1 MEEYEGSDDMCDYIL
16 SRLSNSLVE
25 EHQRVCAAV
34 GSMAQ
39 ELKDQGIPSTPTAYL
54 GATIS
59 SLDRLSLHSQSS
71 DPPTITALLTLL
83 SIILPNISPAL
94 LMKKRSFLSE
104 PVLRILLD
112 EESLSVDSLASGLK
126 CVSQLLA
133 AGDKADWSD
142 SSQLYG
148 LLMRFIC
155 DSRLKVRKQAHRCL
169 HTTLESF
176 QRYPVLA
183 PASEGIT
190 NIFERL
196 LLLVGGSNS
205 ATTET
210 QVGAQHIL
218 YVLDVLKDCLPLMAS
233 KSITSMLKYFKT
245 LLDLHH
251 CHVTRRITDSL
262 SVLCLHPTREVAPD
276 VLLDLLCSLA
286 LSVPR
291 KAKSADDMTA
301 TVRLL
306 DVGIRKVYAQ
316 NRQTCVVKLPVIFN
330 ALAEILATG
339 CKEALFAAMETIKS
353 LTSACIDD
361 GLVKQGV
368 HQIKVNEDGDIR
380 RSGPTIIE
388 KLCATIDILL
398 GYRYYERF
406 LHSFLSF
413 LQFYTLSTFLSP
425 ILLHYSAATVSLV
438 CSLLFQGYSAAVF
451 CCLCGFLIAGPLP
464 CARCC
469 SAVLVTTAFAVSLFI
484 VPQNSAQFCKILLVV
499 LLAALQFWGVLY
511 AVPLNFLGAA
521 IPNLLAQ
528 QVTKSSSFPRFKA
541 SCIDV
546 IEGCLKHIIQDPLL
560 GKLPSQITSPIGKF
574 QRMRVLEA
582 IQNWIMNR
590 YSSRSKEED
599 FMVNPIESPC
609 EELVV
614 DDHEVL
620 PKELE
625 ITNQYVIQDNSS
637 EVTQC
642 DEAYDKF
649 VHEDLKVLQPHD
661 EPIKEEDIIHALD
674 VVNDEV
680 LASPIRH
687 DVIVIENITSNMITI
702 EHIDVIIPMEKVCPK
717 TQLQRL
723 LETNQASS
731 LPSPKPFLNSCLSI
745 HVTGVA
751 IANMKNFKIRGGDS
765 AYLLK
770 STLKNLADMEKLSD
784 DVFPYRKQ
792 LHDCIGEAL
801 RAIGPET
808 FLSILPLNL
817 ESKDL
822 SEVNVWLFPI
832 LKQFTIGGHLSF
844 FLKSIVVAVGLISQ
858 KSLMVVDANLNA
870 LRSSARDFLSVLRN
884 IFLESS
890 DDGGGYLLST
900 IGEFA
905 SISDKAVVSR
915 LFRPTMKKLADM
927 TYEAVEVEEQ
937 PKYFGSMQI
946 DKQSGSSLLVSRAKY
961 LDLAA
966 SFLRGLDVDEVN
978 LLLETIKP
986 GLEDGGLIQK
996 KAYKILSA
1004 ILKDHVDFL
1013 SAKLDDLLQ
1022 LMIKVLPHCHF
1033 SAKRHRL
1040 DCLYLLLVH
1049 VAQDTPEP
1057 RKHEIISSFLTE
1069 IVLALKEVNRKTRN
1083 RAYDILVQIGQ
1094 AYGDEEKGGKKE
1106 NLQHFFHMVAGGLAG
1121 DTPQMISA
1129 AVKGL
1134 ARLAYEFSDLISAAY
1149 NVLPHAFLLL
1159 QRKNQTIIKA
1169 NLGLLKVLVAKSQ
1182 AEWLKIHLKSVVE
1195 GLVKWQDDTRN
1206 HFKAKVKLLLEMLIK
1221 KCGMDAVKAIK
1232 ERKDR
1237 RIAANN
1243 SEDAKSVHSKATAT
1257 SRISRWNHTKIF
1269 SDFGTVATKDSDVE
1283 YKKSRGKPSV
1293 ASKFSS
1299 KASSSRLKQ
1308 ARRMKK
1314 SLAEDLFDKMEDD
1327 PLDLLDRQRTR
1338 SALQS
1343 SQSHKRKQ
1351 ESDDEVE
1358 IDFEGRLV
1366 IHEGGRRN
1374 RERSSHHE
1382 TDADSQVGSHLSAR
1396 SSAVGQRKRKKTS
1409 DSGWAYTG
1417 SEYASKKA
1425 DGDVKRKDKLEPYAY
1440 WPLDRK
1446 MMSRRPEQRAAARKG
1461 MASVVKLTKKREGKN
1476 HGKGGKKSV

>member
-1 MEEYEGSDDMCDYIL
+1 
-16 SRLSNSLVE
+16 
-25 EHQRVCAAV
+25 
-34 GSMAQ
+34 MAQ
-39 ELKDQGIPSTPTAYL
+39 ELKDQGIPSTHTAYL

-71 DPPTITALLTLL
+71 DPHTITALLTLL
-83 SIILPNISPAL
+83 SILLPRISPAL
-94 LMKKRSFLSE
+94 LMKKRAFVSE
-104 PVLRILLD
+104 PLLRILLD
-112 EESLSVDSLASGLK
+112 EFLPVDALASGLK
-126 CVSQLLA
+126 CVSHLLA

-148 LLMRFIC
+148 LVMRFIC

-169 HTTLESF
+169 HTVLESF

-190 NIFERL
+190 NVFERL

-210 QVGAQHIL
+210 QEGAQHIL

-233 KSITSMLKYFKT
+233 KSTTSMLNYFET

-251 CHVTRRITDSL
+251 SHVTRRITDSL

-291 KAKSADDMTA
+291 KKKYAEDMA
-301 TVRLL
+301 AIVRLL

-316 NRQTCVVKLPVIFN
+316 NRQTCVVKLPVVFN
-330 ALAEILATG
+330 ALAEILASG
-339 CKEALFAAMETIKS
+339 CKEALFAAMDTMKS

-368 HQIKVNEDGDIR
+368 DQIKVNEDGDVR

-388 KLCATIDILL
+388 KLCATIDTLL
-398 GYRYYERF
+398 GYRYYEVWDMAF
-406 LHSFLSF
+406 
-413 LQFYTLSTFLSP
+413 QIVSTMF
-425 ILLHYSAATVSLV
+425 
-438 CSLLFQGYSAAVF
+438 
-451 CCLCGFLIAGPLP
+451 
-464 CARCC
+464 
-469 SAVLVTTAFAVSLFI
+469 
-484 VPQNSAQFCKILLVV
+484 
-499 LLAALQFWGVLY
+499 
-511 AVPLNFLGAA
+511 
-521 IPNLLAQ
+521 
-528 QVTKSSSFPRFKA
+528 
-541 SCIDV
+541 D
-546 IEGCLKHIIQDPLL
+546 
-560 GKLPSQITSPIGKF
+560 KL
-574 QRMRVLEA
+574 
-582 IQNWIMNR
+582 
-590 YSSRSKEED
+590 
-599 FMVNPIESPC
+599 
-609 EELVV
+609 
-614 DDHEVL
+614 
-620 PKELE
+620 
-625 ITNQYVIQDNSS
+625 
-637 EVTQC
+637 
-642 DEAYDKF
+642 
-649 VHEDLKVLQPHD
+649 
-661 EPIKEEDIIHALD
+661 
-674 VVNDEV
+674 
-680 LASPIRH
+680 
-687 DVIVIENITSNMITI
+687 
-702 EHIDVIIPMEKVCPK
+702 
-717 TQLQRL
+717 
-723 LETNQASS
+723 
-731 LPSPKPFLNSCLSI
+731 
-745 HVTGVA
+745 
-751 IANMKNFKIRGGDS
+751 GGDS

-784 DVFPYRKQ
+784 DDFPYRKQ

-832 LKQFTIGGHLSF
+832 LKQFTIGGHLTF
-844 FLKSIVVAVGLISQ
+844 FLKSIVVAVGLIRQ
-858 KSLMVVDANLNA
+858 KSLMFKQEGLISSFRATESLVYALWSLFPAFCNYPLDTADNFKALVKALCGALQGEPDVRGVICSGLQILIQQNKSLLEGKNDILNNENSISEKKARNYYTIQVVDANLNA
-870 LRSSARDFLSVLRN
+870 LRSSAHDFLSVLHN
-884 IFLESS
+884 IFLESPEDS
-890 DDGGGYLLST
+890 GGYLLST

-905 SISDKAVVSR
+905 SISDKAVVNR
-915 LFRPTMKKLADM
+915 LFRPTMKKLLDV
-927 TYEAVEVEEQ
+927 TYEAVEVEQ
-937 PKYFGSMQI
+937 PKDFSFMQI
-946 DKQSGSSLLVSRAKY
+946 DKQSGSSLVVSRAKY

-978 LLLETIKP
+978 LLLETLKP
-986 GLEDGGLIQK
+986 GLEDGEGLIQK
-996 KAYKILSA
+996 KAYKILAA
-1004 ILKDHVDFL
+1004 ILKDRADFC
-1013 SAKLDDLLQ
+1013 SAKLDDLLP

-1033 SAKRHRL
+1033 SAKRYRL

-1083 RAYDILVQIGQ
+1083 RAYDMLVQIGQ

-1182 AEWLKIHLKSVVE
+1182 AERLKIHLKSVVE
-1195 GLVKWQDDTRN
+1195 GLVQWQDDTKN

-1221 KCGMDAVKAIK
+1221 KCGMDAVKAVMPEEHMKLLSNIRKIK
-1232 ERKDR
+1232 ERRDR
-1237 RIAANN
+1237 RIATNN
-1243 SEDAKSVHSKATAT
+1243 SEEDAKSVHSKATAT

-1269 SDFGTVATKDSDVE
+1269 SDFGSEVTKDSDVE
-1283 YKKSRGKPSV
+1283 YKKSRASGKSSV
-1293 ASKFSS
+1293 ASKYSS

-1308 ARRMKK
+1308 AQRMKK

-1343 SQSHKRKQ
+1343 SQSQKRKQ

-1358 IDFEGRLV
+1358 IDSEGRLV
-1366 IHEGGRRN
+1366 IHEVGRPN
-1374 RERSSHHE
+1374 RERSSSHCE

-1396 SSAVGQRKRKKTS
+1396 SSALGQRKRKKTS

-1461 MASVVKLTKKREGKN
+1461 MASVVKLTKKLEGKNAAGALSLKKRVAFKKN
-1476 HGKGGKKSV
+1476 HGKGGKKSR

>member
-1 MEEYEGSDDMCDYIL
+1 MCDYIL
-16 SRLSNSLVE
+16 SRLSNSLVK
-25 EHQRVCAAV
+25 EHQRVYATV

-59 SLDRLSLHSQSS
+59 SLDRLSLHCQSS

-176 QRYPVLA
+176 QMYPVLA

-210 QVGAQHIL
+210 QEGAQHIL

-291 KAKSADDMTA
+291 KAKFADDMTA

-316 NRQTCVVKLPVIFN
+316 NRQTCVVKLPVVFN

-398 GYRYYERF
+398 GYRYYEVWDMAF
-406 LHSFLSF
+406 
-413 LQFYTLSTFLSP
+413 QIVSTM
-425 ILLHYSAATVSLV
+425 Y
-438 CSLLFQGYSAAVF
+438 
-451 CCLCGFLIAGPLP
+451 
-464 CARCC
+464 
-469 SAVLVTTAFAVSLFI
+469 
-484 VPQNSAQFCKILLVV
+484 N
-499 LLAALQFWGVLY
+499 
-511 AVPLNFLGAA
+511 
-521 IPNLLAQ
+521 
-528 QVTKSSSFPRFKA
+528 
-541 SCIDV
+541 
-546 IEGCLKHIIQDPLL
+546 
-560 GKLPSQITSPIGKF
+560 KL
-574 QRMRVLEA
+574 
-582 IQNWIMNR
+582 
-590 YSSRSKEED
+590 
-599 FMVNPIESPC
+599 
-609 EELVV
+609 
-614 DDHEVL
+614 
-620 PKELE
+620 
-625 ITNQYVIQDNSS
+625 
-637 EVTQC
+637 
-642 DEAYDKF
+642 
-649 VHEDLKVLQPHD
+649 
-661 EPIKEEDIIHALD
+661 
-674 VVNDEV
+674 
-680 LASPIRH
+680 
-687 DVIVIENITSNMITI
+687 
-702 EHIDVIIPMEKVCPK
+702 
-717 TQLQRL
+717 
-723 LETNQASS
+723 
-731 LPSPKPFLNSCLSI
+731 
-745 HVTGVA
+745 
-751 IANMKNFKIRGGDS
+751 GGDS

-844 FLKSIVVAVGLISQ
+844 FLKSIVVAVGLIRQ
-858 KSLMVVDANLNA
+858 KSLMFKQEGLISSFRAAESLVYALWSLFPAFCNYPLDTADNFKELVKILCGALQGEHDVRGVICSGLQILIQLNRGLLEGNNDMLNNENSISEKRARAYYTIQVVDANLNA

-915 LFRPTMKKLADM
+915 LFRPTMKKLANV

-978 LLLETIKP
+978 LLLKTIKP

-1057 RKHEIISSFLTE
+1057 RKHEIISAFLTE
-1069 IVLALKEVNRKTRN
+1069 IVLALKEVNKKTRN
-1083 RAYDILVQIGQ
+1083 RAYDILVKIGQ
-1094 AYGDEEKGGKKE
+1094 AYGDEEKGGRKE

-1169 NLGLLKVLVAKSQ
+1169 NLGLLKVIVAKSQ

-1206 HFKAKVKLLLEMLIK
+1206 HFKAKVKLLLKMLIK
-1221 KCGMDAVKAIK
+1221 KCGMDAVKAVMPEGHLKLLSNIRKIK
-1232 ERKDR
+1232 ERKDH

-1283 YKKSRGKPSV
+1283 YKKSRVSGKPSV

-1374 RERSSHHE
+1374 RERSSYHE

-1417 SEYASKKA
+1417 SEYASRKA

-1446 MMSRRPEQRAAARKG
+1446 MMSRRPEKRAAARKG
-1461 MASVVKLTKKREGKN
+1461 MASVQGRLWGRAQRAIAPGPI
-1476 HGKGGKKSV
+1476 

>member
-1 MEEYEGSDDMCDYIL
+1 MKYLKPPRLQSVAIAIAMEGYESSDDICDYIL
-16 SRLSNSLVE
+16 SRLSNSTVE
-25 EHQRVCAAV
+25 EHQRLCAAV
-34 GSMAQ
+34 GAMAQ
-39 ELKDQGIPSTPTAYL
+39 ELKDQGIRSTPTAYL

-71 DPPTITALLTLL
+71 DPHTITALLTLL
-83 SIILPNISPAL
+83 SILLPKISPAL
-94 LMKKRSFLSE
+94 LMKKRAFVSE
-104 PVLRILLD
+104 PLLRILLD
-112 EESLSVDSLASGLK
+112 ESLPVDALATGLK
-126 CVSQLLA
+126 CVSHLLA

-148 LLMRFIC
+148 LVMRFIC

-169 HTTLESF
+169 HTVLESF

-190 NIFERL
+190 NVFERL

-210 QVGAQHIL
+210 QEGAQHIL

-233 KSITSMLKYFKT
+233 KSTTSMLNYFKT

-251 CHVTRRITDSL
+251 SHVTRRITDSL

-291 KAKSADDMTA
+291 KKKYAEDMA
-301 TVRLL
+301 AIVRLL

-316 NRQTCVVKLPVIFN
+316 NRQTCVVKLPVVFN
-330 ALAEILATG
+330 ALAEILASG
-339 CKEALFAAMETIKS
+339 CKEALFAAMDTMKS

-368 HQIKVNEDGDIR
+368 DQIKVNEDGDVR

-388 KLCATIDILL
+388 KLCATIDTLI
-398 GYRYYERF
+398 GYRYYEVWDMAF
-406 LHSFLSF
+406 
-413 LQFYTLSTFLSP
+413 QIVSTMF
-425 ILLHYSAATVSLV
+425 
-438 CSLLFQGYSAAVF
+438 
-451 CCLCGFLIAGPLP
+451 
-464 CARCC
+464 
-469 SAVLVTTAFAVSLFI
+469 
-484 VPQNSAQFCKILLVV
+484 
-499 LLAALQFWGVLY
+499 
-511 AVPLNFLGAA
+511 
-521 IPNLLAQ
+521 
-528 QVTKSSSFPRFKA
+528 
-541 SCIDV
+541 D
-546 IEGCLKHIIQDPLL
+546 
-560 GKLPSQITSPIGKF
+560 KL
-574 QRMRVLEA
+574 
-582 IQNWIMNR
+582 
-590 YSSRSKEED
+590 
-599 FMVNPIESPC
+599 
-609 EELVV
+609 
-614 DDHEVL
+614 
-620 PKELE
+620 
-625 ITNQYVIQDNSS
+625 
-637 EVTQC
+637 
-642 DEAYDKF
+642 
-649 VHEDLKVLQPHD
+649 
-661 EPIKEEDIIHALD
+661 
-674 VVNDEV
+674 
-680 LASPIRH
+680 
-687 DVIVIENITSNMITI
+687 
-702 EHIDVIIPMEKVCPK
+702 
-717 TQLQRL
+717 
-723 LETNQASS
+723 
-731 LPSPKPFLNSCLSI
+731 
-745 HVTGVA
+745 
-751 IANMKNFKIRGGDS
+751 GGDS

-784 DVFPYRKQ
+784 DDFPYRKQ

-832 LKQFTIGGHLSF
+832 LKQFTIGGHLTF
-844 FLKSIVVAVGLISQ
+844 FLKSIVVAVGLIRQ
-858 KSLMVVDANLNA
+858 KSLMFKQEGLISSFRATESLVYALWSLFPAFCNYPLDTADNFKALVKALCGALQGEPDVRGVICSGLQILIQQNKSLLEGKNDILNNENSISEKKARNYYTIQVVDANLNA
-870 LRSSARDFLSVLRN
+870 LRSSAHDFLSVLHN
-884 IFLESS
+884 IFLESPEDS
-890 DDGGGYLLST
+890 GGYLLST

-905 SISDKAVVSR
+905 SISDKAVVNR
-915 LFRPTMKKLADM
+915 LFRPTMKKLLDV
-927 TYEAVEVEEQ
+927 TYEAVEVEQ
-937 PKYFGSMQI
+937 PKDFSFMQI
-946 DKQSGSSLLVSRAKY
+946 DKQSGSSL
-961 LDLAA
+961 
-966 SFLRGLDVDEVN
+966 
-978 LLLETIKP
+978 
-986 GLEDGGLIQK
+986 DGEGLIQK
-996 KAYKILSA
+996 KAYKILAA
-1004 ILKDHVDFL
+1004 ILKDRADFC
-1013 SAKLDDLLQ
+1013 SAKLDDLLP

-1049 VAQDTPEP
+1049 VAQ
-1057 RKHEIISSFLTE
+1057 
-1069 IVLALKEVNRKTRN
+1069 VNRKTRN
-1083 RAYDILVQIGQ
+1083 RAYDMLVQIGQ

-1182 AEWLKIHLKSVVE
+1182 AERLKIHLKSVVE
-1195 GLVKWQDDTRN
+1195 GLVQWQDDTKN

-1221 KCGMDAVKAIK
+1221 KCGMDAVKAVMPKEHMKLLSNIRKIK
-1232 ERKDR
+1232 ERRDR
-1237 RIAANN
+1237 RIATNN
-1243 SEDAKSVHSKATAT
+1243 SEEDAKSIHSKATAT

-1269 SDFGTVATKDSDVE
+1269 SDFGTEVTKDSDVE
-1283 YKKSRGKPSV
+1283 YKKSRASGKSSV
-1293 ASKFSS
+1293 ASKYSS

-1308 ARRMKK
+1308 AQRMKK

-1343 SQSHKRKQ
+1343 SQSQKRKQ

-1358 IDFEGRLV
+1358 IDSEGRLV
-1366 IHEGGRRN
+1366 IHEGGRPN
-1374 RERSSHHE
+1374 RERSSSHRE

-1396 SSAVGQRKRKKTS
+1396 SSALGQRKRKKTS

-1461 MASVVKLTKKREGKN
+1461 MASVVKLTKKLEGKNAAGALSLKKRVAFKKN
-1476 HGKGGKKSV
+1476 HGKGGKKSR